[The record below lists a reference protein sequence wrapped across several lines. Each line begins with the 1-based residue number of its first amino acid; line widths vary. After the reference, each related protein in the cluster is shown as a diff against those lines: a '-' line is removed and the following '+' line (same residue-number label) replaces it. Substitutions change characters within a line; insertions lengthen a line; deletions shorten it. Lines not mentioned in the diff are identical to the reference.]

1 MAETWVRGNFFMQAL
16 DHVKRK
22 WGQVGLDRI
31 KESHDSYLPERTYP
45 FEQFCEL
52 LSKISERLGEDTIS
66 DYSKLG
72 GDMVRNDERW
82 KLMFKGQDPREVF
95 TTTKRQDGRY
105 RVAVIE
111 VESDDVGE
119 VRLNM
124 RVDVGE
130 KGQQEMWAEFYKG
143 RLEAVLELTGYRG
156 EVELGKS
163 KETGSYSYIITW
175 DTAIG

>member
-22 WGQVGLDRI
+22 WGQTGLDKI
-31 KESHDSYLPERTYP
+31 NECHENYLPERTYP
-45 FEQFCEL
+45 FEDFCAL
-52 LSKISERLGEDTIS
+52 LSKISSALGEDTIS

-82 KLMFKGQDPREVF
+82 RQMFRGMDPRGVF
-95 TTTKRQDGRY
+95 STTKRQDGRY
-105 RVAVIE
+105 QVAFIE

-124 RVDVGE
+124 RIDIGKKE
-130 KGQQEMWAEFYKG
+130 LQDMWAEFYKG
-143 RLEAVLELTGYRG
+143 RLEAVLELTGYKGFVEMARG
-156 EVELGKS
+156 KKG
-163 KETGSYSYIITW
+163 GAYSYIITW
-175 DTAIG
+175 EAELA